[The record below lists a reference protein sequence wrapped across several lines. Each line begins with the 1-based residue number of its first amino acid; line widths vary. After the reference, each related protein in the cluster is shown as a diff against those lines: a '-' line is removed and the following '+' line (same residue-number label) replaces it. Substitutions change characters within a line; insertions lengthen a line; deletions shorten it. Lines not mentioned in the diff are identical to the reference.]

1 MNNDRIIA
9 IRTFDT
15 LTQALLATDALQQN
29 GIAAM
34 TDDSNCV
41 KLYPMFGSASS
52 GIRLCVFAKDA
63 TRATALLN
71 ELQLE

>member
-1 MNNDRIIA
+1 MNSDRIIA

-15 LTQALLATDALQQN
+15 LIQALVATDTLQQN

-52 GIRLCVFAKDA
+52 GIRLCVFEKDA
-63 TRATALLN
+63 EYAEEILK
-71 ELQLE
+71 EL